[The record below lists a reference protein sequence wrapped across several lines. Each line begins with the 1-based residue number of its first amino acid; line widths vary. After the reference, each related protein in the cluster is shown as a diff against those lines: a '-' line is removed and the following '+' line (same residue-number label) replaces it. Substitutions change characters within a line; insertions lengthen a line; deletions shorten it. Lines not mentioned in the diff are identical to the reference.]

1 MTPNSIFVDVSRM
14 YLKAI
19 ILQIFRENIQSWF
32 GLATNYKR
40 KCVIKSILV
49 NLGTQ
54 IFKNFSPVQTF
65 LLPQHLPPEEVIF
78 QIAYCPLPF
87 SSSSTPAPHPTAFLK
102 VGSAVLQLD

>member
-78 QIAYCPLPF
+78 QIAHCPLPF
-87 SSSSTPAPHPTAFLK
+87 SSSSTPAPPPHRLFESWFGGPAT
-102 VGSAVLQLD
+102 